1 MLKSPFKYLKYKSI
15 IILIKN
21 KEVQEITYKEYMNK
35 DDYTIEDVFK
45 FSKDIIS
52 FSKTNK
58 KYTHLK
64 DLKFTMYMSQYNGKG
79 NITLRPSIF
88 RITINTFENIFLKDE
103 YDSKNEYTY
112 EELKQK
118 ILSVNLNESLDS
130 SI

>member
-1 MLKSPFKYLKYKSI
+1 MLKSPFKYLKYKSL

-58 KYTHLK
+58 KYNHLK
-64 DLKFTMYMSQYNGKG
+64 DLKFTMYMSQYNSRG
-79 NITLRPSIF
+79 NITLQPSIF

>member
-58 KYTHLK
+58 KYNHLK

>member
-1 MLKSPFKYLKYKSI
+1 MLKSPFKYLKYKSL

-79 NITLRPSIF
+79 NITLQPSIF